1 MDEIIESMANSMS
14 LTEGEKKGIT
24 ITEVDTANLR
34 EKNGCC
40 LLGKLMLERRIQ
52 NEAFKSLMTTL
63 WKTLA
68 DLAFKELYDNLWLLE
83 FSNKADKRCIM
94 EDRPWLFDRSILV
107 LLKELDV
114 NIPHMQMDF
123 SKDLFWV
130 QVHYMPLIC
139 MNQEVGLQI
148 GQSLGTVEDIDVT
161 GDGVGWGRCLRL
173 RVYIDISMPLKRGR
187 ALVLNP
193 LDMKNCHGFAIIVEE
208 CFANKACIGRTS
220 FRLNNNASSRSWGA
234 WIQAEDL
241 RGKKEGQ
248 LKG

>member
-1 MDEIIESMANSMS
+1 MANSMS

-187 ALVLNP
+187 ALVLNG
-193 LDMKNCHGFAIIVEE
+193 KSIWV
-208 CFANKACIGRTS
+208 S
-220 FRLNNNASSRSWGA
+220 FRYEKLPRFCYHCGRMFC
-234 WIQAEDL
+234 E
-241 RGKKEGQ
+241 
-248 LKG
+248 

>member
-114 NIPHMQMDF
+114 NIPHM
-123 SKDLFWV
+123 
-130 QVHYMPLIC
+130 
-139 MNQEVGLQI
+139 
-148 GQSLGTVEDIDVT
+148 
-161 GDGVGWGRCLRL
+161 
-173 RVYIDISMPLKRGR
+173 
-187 ALVLNP
+187 
-193 LDMKNCHGFAIIVEE
+193 
-208 CFANKACIGRTS
+208 
-220 FRLNNNASSRSWGA
+220 
-234 WIQAEDL
+234 
-241 RGKKEGQ
+241 
-248 LKG
+248 